1 MTKIKDMLARD
12 HTYEDVKM
20 WNNFK
25 FLIDNEA
32 NYTIETIEN
41 SIAEKYAHDLYGLFL
56 NHFGVERNSIYIH
69 MLVNGFTCS
78 HDYDGEKVSFKI
90 LNLEAVEYARSMR
103 G

>member
-1 MTKIKDMLARD
+1 MLKIKDMLSID

-25 FLIDNEA
+25 YLIDNEA

-41 SIAEKYAHDLYGLFL
+41 ATAEKYAYDLYGLFL
-56 NHFGVERNSIYIH
+56 NFFKIDRKYIYVH
-69 MLVNGFTCS
+69 MLVNGYTSS
-78 HDYDGEKVSFKI
+78 HDYDGEKLSFKI
-90 LNLEAVEYARSMR
+90 LNLQAVEYARSMK